1 MIVEEEDRGWYFFF
15 FFFDKQDIIFEIVE
29 RSFSFKPILVH
40 FPKGET
46 SNIRP
51 FNETAKIRSQFCL
64 G

>member
-1 MIVEEEDRGWYFFF
+1 MIVEEEDWGWYFF

-29 RSFSFKPILVH
+29 RSFSFKPILIH

-51 FNETAKIRSQFCL
+51 FNKIGSQFCL